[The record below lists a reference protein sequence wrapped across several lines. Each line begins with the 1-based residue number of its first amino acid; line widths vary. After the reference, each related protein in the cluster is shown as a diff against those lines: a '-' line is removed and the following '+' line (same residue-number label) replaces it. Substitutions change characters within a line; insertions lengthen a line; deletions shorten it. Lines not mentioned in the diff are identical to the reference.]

1 MSEDM
6 GNTFRGYPRM
16 TKSRSSSVAR
26 AGPRATRWAF
36 FFVWTMLAMG
46 VSGSFA
52 AILALP
58 ALWRTR
64 LAGMV
69 NVGG

>member
-1 MSEDM
+1 
-6 GNTFRGYPRM
+6 M
-16 TKSRSSSVAR
+16 TKSRSSSVAKSWTSR
-26 AGPRATRWAF
+26 DQVGF
-36 FFVWTMLAMG
+36 FFVWTMPAMG

-52 AILALP
+52 AILALR

-64 LAGMV
+64 RAGMV